1 MGEGGGR
8 GWEDFLTTTL
18 KLPQIWVIYIGK
30 GGPKIFAQV
39 TTILG
44 HLYWKYYQLTKRY
57 NEMPE
62 IEVFLGSSLNFTTR
76 VFTWSLAND
85 LNLRQKYDKPA
96 NIPFC
101 LI

>member
-1 MGEGGGR
+1 
-8 GWEDFLTTTL
+8 
-18 KLPQIWVIYIGK
+18 
-30 GGPKIFAQV
+30 
-39 TTILG
+39 
-44 HLYWKYYQLTKRY
+44 
-57 NEMPE
+57 MPE
-62 IEVFLGSSLNFTTR
+62 IEVFLGSSLVVDFTTR